1 MIVIVGLLVGVF
13 LGLFLDVKIPD
24 EYTTYL
30 TIAILACL
38 DSVLGALKA
47 YLGKT
52 FDNMVFISGFF
63 GNAVIAVMLTFLGD
77 KLGLPMYLAAVVV
90 FGGRMFNN
98 FAVIRRL
105 LIEKYYKGK
114 RNDALE

>member
-1 MIVIVGLLVGVF
+1 MIVIVGLLIGVF

-24 EYTTYL
+24 EYATYL
-30 TIAILACL
+30 TIAILASL

-47 YLGKT
+47 HLGKT
-52 FDNMVFISGFF
+52 FDSIVFISGFL

-90 FGGRMFNN
+90 FGSRMFNN
-98 FAVIRRL
+98 FAVIRRQ
-105 LIEKYYKGK
+105 LIEKYYKGR
-114 RNDALE
+114 RNDAVE